1 MMQLELGAPRDTEE
15 RQEKELRV
23 YEFLDTLGV
32 EYRRVDHAP
41 AMTMDDCREIETVL
55 GCLMCK
61 NLFLANRQKT
71 SFYLL
76 LMPGDKRFS
85 SKDLSAQLDV
95 ARLSFGEPEVMDAL
109 LDITPGSASI
119 LGLMNDKERQVQLLI
134 DEDVLQGEYI
144 GCHPCVNTSSLRLRV
159 QDLTE
164 RIIPALGHPPK
175 LVRL

>member
-1 MMQLELGAPRDTEE
+1 MQLELGAPRDTEE

-164 RIIPALGHPPK
+164 RIIPALGHSPR

>member
-1 MMQLELGAPRDTEE
+1 
-15 RQEKELRV
+15 
-23 YEFLDTLGV
+23 
-32 EYRRVDHAP
+32 
-41 AMTMDDCREIETVL
+41 
-55 GCLMCK
+55 
-61 NLFLANRQKT
+61 
-71 SFYLL
+71 
-76 LMPGDKRFS
+76 MPGDKRFS

-109 LDITPGSASI
+109 LDIMPGSASI

-164 RIIPALGHPPK
+164 RIIPALGHPPR

>member
-1 MMQLELGAPRDTEE
+1 MQLELGAPRDTEE

-164 RIIPALGHPPK
+164 RIIPALGHPPR

>member
-164 RIIPALGHPPK
+164 RIIPALGHPPR

>member
-1 MMQLELGAPRDTEE
+1 
-15 RQEKELRV
+15 
-23 YEFLDTLGV
+23 
-32 EYRRVDHAP
+32 
-41 AMTMDDCREIETVL
+41 MTMDDCREIETVL

-164 RIIPALGHPPK
+164 RIIPALGHPPR

>member
-1 MMQLELGAPRDTEE
+1 MQLELGAPRDTEE

-32 EYRRVDHAP
+32 EYRRVDHAS

-164 RIIPALGHPPK
+164 RIIPALGHPPR